1 MRIPA
6 AAHPSSPQPTRL
18 RAVFLRAGLAG
29 AGVAL
34 LLMLL
39 PTPLHS
45 GPEMTDTPYF
55 LPTML
60 MLAVALTVG
69 HTTVRLR
76 RHAEIAERKSL
87 LSKTLYEFS
96 RELSGAL
103 TAADVADS
111 TCAFLASAVGAR
123 NSGLIPPA
131 EFATPPFPVVA
142 SRIEAC
148 VELKQL
154 SWEPLPDGALHALLP
169 LAAASGTQGVLAFE
183 AMPAVVSHPD
193 FVEYIETVASLV
205 AVALERS
212 RFAEMARE
220 TEVRHASEVL
230 RSSILGALSH
240 DLRTPLAA
248 LVSMA
253 DTAALGKASPERQ
266 RRLLEAISKQAMT
279 ICQQMMNLLDMAKLS
294 SGSVELN
301 RAWQPVDEVVG
312 VVLTQ
317 IRGQWR
323 DREISVDLP
332 RNLPPVCIDAVLI
345 ERVLWNLLEN
355 AIKYAPADAPI
366 ELAARQLGDKLE
378 ISVSDSGPG
387 LPDGD
392 AGRLF
397 NLFQR
402 GRQESDVAGV
412 GLGLAISRSIVE
424 AHEGEIGASNRLG
437 GGACFYFTLP
447 IGNPPDVLAL
457 G

>member
-6 AAHPSSPQPTRL
+6 AALPSSPQPTRL
-18 RAVFLRAGLAG
+18 RAVFLGGGLAMVW
-29 AGVAL
+29 AAL
-34 LLMLL
+34 LLVLMLPAL
-39 PTPLHS
+39 RS
-45 GPEMTDTPYF
+45 GPMTDTPYF
-55 LPTML
+55 LPATL

-69 HTTVRLR
+69 HSTLRLR

-103 TAADVADS
+103 TATDVADA
-111 TCAFLASAVGAR
+111 TFAFLASAVGAR
-123 NSGLIPPA
+123 NAHLIPPA
-131 EFATPPFPVVA
+131 EFAAPPFPVLA
-142 SRIEAC
+142 TRLEAC
-148 VELKQL
+148 VEQARLN
-154 SWEPLPDGALHALLP
+154 WEPLPDGALHALLP

-266 RRLLEAISKQAMT
+266 KRLLEAIRNQAMT

-366 ELAARQLGDKLE
+366 ELAVRQLGDRLE

-412 GLGLAISRSIVE
+412 GLGLAISRSIVD

>member
-6 AAHPSSPQPTRL
+6 AALPSSPQPTRL
-18 RAVFLRAGLAG
+18 RAVFLGGGLA
-29 AGVAL
+29 AAWSL
-34 LLMLL
+34 LLLVFVL
-39 PTPLHS
+39 TPLY
-45 GPEMTDTPYF
+45 GPGMTDTPYF
-55 LPTML
+55 LPAAL

-76 RHAEIAERKSL
+76 RHADIAERKSL

-103 TAADVADS
+103 TATDVAD
-111 TCAFLASAVGAR
+111 TTFAFLASAVGAR
-123 NSGLIPPA
+123 NARLIPPA
-131 EFATPPFPVVA
+131 EFSTPLLPVAA

-148 VELKQL
+148 VEHKRL
-154 SWEPLPDGALHALLP
+154 SWELLPDGALHALLP

-266 RRLLEAISKQAMT
+266 KRLLEAISKQAMT

-294 SGSVELN
+294 SGNVELN

-366 ELAARQLGDKLE
+366 ELAVRQLGDRLE

-402 GRQESDVAGV
+402 GRQESDVTGV

-424 AHEGEIGASNRLG
+424 AHEGEIGASSRLG
-437 GGACFYFTLP
+437 GGACFHFTLP